1 MCGLLLVAIRL
12 SVRKQAVGDW
22 DIPVGLPAV
31 LSFFRVC
38 VIYVLDLCVFLFAFF
53 PGAILWSIGGQAV
66 VEDDV
71 GAEVEEGT
79 FRSWRRWN
87 EELSTLS
94 TLEVGWDLGSCFFFS
109 PLRDVCAL
117 FSLCV

>member
-1 MCGLLLVAIRL
+1 M
-12 SVRKQAVGDW
+12 GDW

-31 LSFFRVC
+31 LSFSGFASSMFW
-38 VIYVLDLCVFLFAFF
+38 IYVFFLFFL
-53 PGAILWSIGGQAV
+53 GAILWSIGGQAV

-94 TLEVGWDLGSCFFFS
+94 TLEVGWDLGSCFS
-109 PLRDVCAL
+109 PLPDVCAW